1 MGSKNSSLMIIRSA
15 LYTLVLENLDQFAG
29 HLENF
34 VEESLNAGSFSPPIA
49 KHDPQR
55 LSGYELFFALAT
67 ILFECVLPFLM
78 SNWSLRFMRQVLV
91 AFPQRSSHL
100 P

>member
-1 MGSKNSSLMIIRSA
+1 
-15 LYTLVLENLDQFAG
+15 LYTLVIENFDHFAS

-34 VEESLNAGSFSPPIA
+34 VEESLNAGSFSPQIA

-67 ILFECVLPFLM
+67 ILFEY
-78 SNWSLRFMRQVLV
+78 VLV
-91 AFPQRSSHL
+91 P
-100 P
+100 